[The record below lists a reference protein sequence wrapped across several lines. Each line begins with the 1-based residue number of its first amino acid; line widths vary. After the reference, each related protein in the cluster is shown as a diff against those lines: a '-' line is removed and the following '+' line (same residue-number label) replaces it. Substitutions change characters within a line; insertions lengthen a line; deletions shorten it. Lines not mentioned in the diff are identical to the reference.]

1 MALLRLLGID
11 AGGYDRWELQLAG
24 GFSALVIV
32 ALLLA
37 AGAAALAWWQLR
49 GRLRPWRRNLLLG
62 LRVGFL
68 ALAILLLLEPEVQL
82 LKTIPVRSQVLV
94 GVDRTPSMG
103 IADADGEER
112 RQDAVREV
120 FEADA
125 PWKELEAEHDVRYLL
140 FSGRGEDFQAQEVSR
155 DQLAQGY
162 ETAGTE
168 TGLAAALGDLA
179 RLSRERE
186 TAGTLLI
193 SDGADLG
200 VLGELQADPGAL
212 SDFLQRNELLP
223 NGPLS
228 TAVVGGESEF
238 SDLAIR
244 DVVADE
250 YGFIRNQ
257 VDVQVTLATQSLSAQ
272 QVPVTI
278 SLGGEVVATQSVE
291 LPDGDGE
298 VSVQL
303 GFSPTRVGDFVYSVE
318 VPVLSGERLTENNRK
333 QFKIKII
340 RDKVRVL
347 HVVGRPSW
355 DVRFLRRT
363 LKEDPNIDL
372 VSFMIL
378 RELVQ
383 IPFRENELSL
393 IPFPTDEIFDEKL
406 HTFDLVIF
414 QNFHYNPLYG
424 ISPKHLRNIRD
435 FVTEDGGGF
444 VMIGGEQSFVSGRF
458 GGTPIEDVLPV
469 SLRFSNSLLDE
480 GKSISRERFTP
491 QLAQAGRLHPV
502 TRLHYDP
509 TRSAE
514 MWKRLPPLD
523 GMNRTGDVV
532 PGAVALLTHP
542 TLRTPSGEPAP
553 VVAAA
558 NVGKGRSLAIATD
571 SSWYWNFFPVDE
583 GGTNE
588 AYLSFWREA
597 IRWLTRDP
605 ALKQLNVTTDSSR
618 YRPGE
623 PVGVEVSVL
632 DPEYRPVEGAEVDVK
647 VRTMDGA
654 EGGKELCA
662 ARAEGGAD
670 GRYETVCKAEGTG
683 YLEVLVEAK
692 KGGVSLGTDVAYIEV
707 IAVNREFERTTPN
720 APLMELLA
728 DLGQGRALR
737 VEGGELSDEPKI
749 VTEEAYRVMG
759 SREVPL
765 WDTLPALILLL
776 GLACA
781 EWWLRRRW
789 GMA

>member
-1 MALLRLLGID
+1 MTLLRMLGID
-11 AGGYDRWELQLAG
+11 AGGYDRWGLQLAG
-24 GFSALVIV
+24 SFSPWVV
-32 ALLLA
+32 ALSVLA
-37 AGAAALAWWQLR
+37 VGAGVLAWWQLR
-49 GRLRPWRRNLLLG
+49 GRLRPWRRNVLLG
-62 LRVGFL
+62 LRLGVL
-68 ALAILLLLEPEVQL
+68 ALLLVLFLEPEVQL

-94 GVDRTPSMG
+94 AVDRTPSMS
-103 IADADGEER
+103 IADAAEDLR

-120 FEADA
+120 FDTDT
-125 PWKELEAEHDVRYLL
+125 PWEQLETDHDVRYLF
-140 FSGRGEDFQAQEVSR
+140 FSGRGEDFQSVETSRGELAGGFEV
-155 DQLAQGY
+155 AGA
-162 ETAGTE
+162 ETD
-168 TGLAAALGDLA
+168 LAAVLAELA

-186 TAGTLLI
+186 TAGTLLV

-200 VLGELQADPGAL
+200 VLGELVADPGAL
-212 SDFLQRNELLP
+212 SDFLRRNELLP
-223 NGPLS
+223 AGPLS
-228 TAVVGGESEF
+228 TAVVGGEAEF
-238 SDLAIR
+238 TDLAIR
-244 DVVADE
+244 EVVADE

-257 VDVQVTLATQSLSAQ
+257 VDVKVRLATQSVDAQ

-278 SLGGEVVATQSVE
+278 SLGGEVVATTTAQ
-291 LPDGDGE
+291 LPDEDGE
-298 VSVQL
+298 VSVKL
-303 GFSPTRVGDFVYSVE
+303 GFSPTRVGDFVYSVD
-318 VPVLSGERLTENNRK
+318 VPVLAGERLVENNRR

-383 IPFRENELSL
+383 IPFREHELSL

-414 QNFHYNPLYG
+414 QNFHYNPRYG
-424 ISPKHLRNIRD
+424 ISPKHLRNIRE

-444 VMIGGEQSFVSGRF
+444 VMIGGEQSFSAGRF
-458 GGTPIEDVLPV
+458 SGTPIEDVLPV

-480 GKSISRERFTP
+480 GKAISRERFSP

-514 MWKRLPPLD
+514 MWQRLPPLD
-523 GMNRTGDVV
+523 GMNRTGDVM

-542 TLRTPSGEPAP
+542 KFRTPSGEPAP
-553 VVAAA
+553 VVAAG
-558 NVGKGRSLAIATD
+558 NVGKGRSLSIATD

-605 ALKQLNVTTDSSR
+605 ALKQLNVTTNGTR
-618 YRPGE
+618 YRPEE
-623 PVGVEVSVL
+623 PVEIEVSVL
-632 DPEYRPVEGAEVDVK
+632 DPEYRPVDGAEVDVR
-647 VRTMDGA
+647 VRSMDGD
-654 EGGKELCA
+654 ELCS
-662 ARAEGGAD
+662 ARAEGGTE
-670 GRYETVCKAEGTG
+670 GRYQTVCKAAGTG
-683 YLEVLVEAK
+683 YLEVEAEAR
-692 KGGVSLGTDVAYIEV
+692 KGGVSLGSDLAYVEV
-707 IAVNREFERTTPN
+707 IAVNREFERTTPD
-720 APLMELLA
+720 APLLELLA
-728 DLGQGRALR
+728 DLGEGEALQ
-737 VEGGELSDEPKI
+737 VEDGALSDDPKI

-759 SREVPL
+759 SKEVPL
-765 WDTLPALILLL
+765 WDTAPALILLL

>member
-1 MALLRLLGID
+1 
-11 AGGYDRWELQLAG
+11 
-24 GFSALVIV
+24 
-32 ALLLA
+32 
-37 AGAAALAWWQLR
+37 
-49 GRLRPWRRNLLLG
+49 
-62 LRVGFL
+62 
-68 ALAILLLLEPEVQL
+68 
-82 LKTIPVRSQVLV
+82 
-94 GVDRTPSMG
+94 
-103 IADADGEER
+103 
-112 RQDAVREV
+112 
-120 FEADA
+120 
-125 PWKELEAEHDVRYLL
+125 
-140 FSGRGEDFQAQEVSR
+140 
-155 DQLAQGY
+155 
-162 ETAGTE
+162 
-168 TGLAAALGDLA
+168 
-179 RLSRERE
+179 
-186 TAGTLLI
+186 
-193 SDGADLG
+193 
-200 VLGELQADPGAL
+200 
-212 SDFLQRNELLP
+212 
-223 NGPLS
+223 
-228 TAVVGGESEF
+228 
-238 SDLAIR
+238 
-244 DVVADE
+244 
-250 YGFIRNQ
+250 
-257 VDVQVTLATQSLSAQ
+257 
-272 QVPVTI
+272 
-278 SLGGEVVATQSVE
+278 
-291 LPDGDGE
+291 
-298 VSVQL
+298 
-303 GFSPTRVGDFVYSVE
+303 
-318 VPVLSGERLTENNRK
+318 
-333 QFKIKII
+333 
-340 RDKVRVL
+340 
-347 HVVGRPSW
+347 
-355 DVRFLRRT
+355 
-363 LKEDPNIDL
+363 
-372 VSFMIL
+372 
-378 RELVQ
+378 
-383 IPFRENELSL
+383 
-393 IPFPTDEIFDEKL
+393 
-406 HTFDLVIF
+406 
-414 QNFHYNPLYG
+414 
-424 ISPKHLRNIRD
+424 
-435 FVTEDGGGF
+435 
-444 VMIGGEQSFVSGRF
+444 
-458 GGTPIEDVLPV
+458 
-469 SLRFSNSLLDE
+469 
-480 GKSISRERFTP
+480 
-491 QLAQAGRLHPV
+491 
-502 TRLHYDP
+502 
-509 TRSAE
+509 

-623 PVGVEVSVL
+623 PVEVEVSVL

-654 EGGKELCA
+654 EGGRELCA

-683 YLEVLVEAK
+683 YLEVQVEAK

-707 IAVNREFERTTPN
+707 IAMNREFERTTPN